1 MIQRWLSIFLRLLLS
16 AVFLY
21 AAYTKLKQPWL
32 VFAMAIDS
40 YRLLPEWA
48 VLALAR
54 TLPWLEAA
62 IGALLLFGI
71 GLRFTAIAA
80 SALLA
85 GFFAVMVFSYVRG
98 NQIDCGCFGLGE
110 ALGPATLIR
119 DGLLV
124 AASVALSWFA
134 CRAGRFHTIGK
145 PS

>member
-48 VLALAR
+48 VLGLAR

-62 IGALLLFGI
+62 IGVLLLFGI
-71 GLRFTAIAA
+71 GLRYTAIGA
-80 SALLA
+80 SVLLG
-85 GFFAVMVFSYVRG
+85 GFFAVMVFSYIRG

-124 AASVALSWFA
+124 AAALALSWTVTWKR
-134 CRAGRFHTIGK
+134 RA
-145 PS
+145 

>member
-1 MIQRWLSIFLRLLLS
+1 MIKRWLGIFLRLLLS

-40 YRLLPEWA
+40 YRMLPEWA
-48 VLALAR
+48 VLTVAR

-71 GLRFTAIAA
+71 GLRFTALAA
-80 SALLA
+80 SVLL
-85 GFFAVMVFSYVRG
+85 GTFFAVMVYSYIRG

-124 AASVALSWFA
+124 AASVGLTWTAW
-134 CRAGRFHTIGK
+134 RAGRFRRIGK

>member
-1 MIQRWLSIFLRLLLS
+1 MKRWLSIVLRLLLS

-21 AAYTKLKQPWL
+21 AAYTKLRQPWL
-32 VFAMAIDS
+32 VFAMALDS
-40 YRLLPEWA
+40 YQMLPEWA

-62 IGALLLFGI
+62 IGLLLLFGI

-80 SALLA
+80 SGLLA
-85 GFFAVMVFSYVRG
+85 AFFGVMVYSYVRG

-124 AASVALSWFA
+124 AASLALTWTA
-134 CRAGRFHTIGK
+134 CRAGHFRTTGK
-145 PS
+145 PL

>member
-1 MIQRWLSIFLRLLLS
+1 MKRVLWILLRLFVGG
-16 AVFLY
+16 VFLY

-54 TLPWLEAA
+54 TLPWLEAG

-85 GFFAVMVFSYVRG
+85 GFFAVMVYSYIRG

-110 ALGPATLIR
+110 ALGP
-119 DGLLV
+119 
-124 AASVALSWFA
+124 
-134 CRAGRFHTIGK
+134 
-145 PS
+145 

>member
-1 MIQRWLSIFLRLLLS
+1 MMKRWLGIFLRLLLS

-21 AAYTKLKQPWL
+21 AAYTKLRQPWL

-40 YRLLPEWA
+40 YQMLPEWA

-80 SALLA
+80 SAMLA
-85 GFFAVMVFSYVRG
+85 GFFGVMLYSYARG
-98 NQIDCGCFGLGE
+98 KQIDCGCFGLGE

-124 AASVALSWFA
+124 AASLALTWMA
-134 CRAGRFHTIGK
+134 CRAGRFRTIGK

>member
-1 MIQRWLSIFLRLLLS
+1 MMQRWLSIFLRLLLS

-48 VLALAR
+48 VLTLAR
-54 TLPWLEAA
+54 ALPWLEAA

-80 SALLA
+80 SGLLVA
-85 GFFAVMVFSYVRG
+85 FFAVMLFSFMRG

-110 ALGPATLIR
+110 ALGPGTLIR

-124 AASVALSWFA
+124 AASLALTWTVTWKR
-134 CRAGRFHTIGK
+134 RA
-145 PS
+145 

>member
-1 MIQRWLSIFLRLLLS
+1 MIQRWPSIFLRLLLTV
-16 AVFLY
+16 VFLY
-21 AAYTKLKQPWL
+21 AAYTRLKQPWL

-40 YRLLPEWA
+40 YRLLPDWA
-48 VLALAR
+48 VLGLAR

-80 SALLA
+80 SLLLA
-85 GFFAVMVFSYVRG
+85 GFFAVMVFSYIRG

-110 ALGPATLIR
+110 ALGPGTLIR

-124 AASVALSWFA
+124 ASSLTLTWTV
-134 CRAGRFHTIGK
+134 RREGRFRTIGK

>member
-1 MIQRWLSIFLRLLLS
+1 MTKRWLSIVLRLLLS
-16 AVFLY
+16 VVFLY
-21 AAYTKLKQPWL
+21 AAYTKLRQPWL
-32 VFAMAIDS
+32 VFAMALDS
-40 YRLLPEWA
+40 YQMLPEWA

-80 SALLA
+80 SAMLA
-85 GFFAVMVFSYVRG
+85 AFFAVMLYSYVRG

-124 AASVALSWFA
+124 TASLTLTWTA
-134 CRAGRFHTIGK
+134 CRAGRFRTIGK

>member
-1 MIQRWLSIFLRLLLS
+1 MIKRWLSIFLRLLLS

-54 TLPWLEAA
+54 TLPWIEAA

-80 SALLA
+80 SAFLG
-85 GFFAVMVFSYVRG
+85 GFFTVMVFSYSRG

-110 ALGPATLIR
+110 TLGTATLIR

-124 AASVALSWFA
+124 AASLTLTWTV
-134 CRAGRFHTIGK
+134 CRAGRFRTIGK

>member
-1 MIQRWLSIFLRLLLS
+1 MMQRWLGIFLRVLLS
-16 AVFLY
+16 VVFLY

-48 VLALAR
+48 VLTLAR
-54 TLPWLEAA
+54 ALPWLEAA

-80 SALLA
+80 SGLLA
-85 GFFAVMVFSYVRG
+85 AFFSVMLYSYVRG

-110 ALGPATLIR
+110 ALGPGTLIR

-124 AASVALSWFA
+124 AASLALTWTVY
-134 CRAGRFHTIGK
+134 RAGRFHTIGK

>member
-1 MIQRWLSIFLRLLLS
+1 MIKRWLSIFLRLLLGV
-16 AVFLY
+16 VFLY

-48 VLALAR
+48 VLGLAR

-85 GFFAVMVFSYVRG
+85 GFFAVMVFSYIRG

-124 AASVALSWFA
+124 AASLTLTWMV
-134 CRAGRFHTIGK
+134 CRAGRFRTIEK
-145 PS
+145 PF